1 MGYKLG
7 KRGLRIKIVTNRQ
20 GYHVSDVLSR
30 LSANS
35 FFINFHIVV
44 CVPYVL

>member
-7 KRGLRIKIVTNRQ
+7 KGGLRIRIVTNRQ
-20 GYHVSDVLSR
+20 GYHVSNVLSR
-30 LSANS
+30 LSVNL